1 MMRKTLR
8 FFLILTVTLTSLS
21 MSARTP
27 KVGLV
32 LGGGGA
38 KGAATIGALDVIE
51 KAGIKIDCIAGTSIG
66 AVIGGLYAAG
76 YKAKELE
83 ALFLDQTWQDILQ
96 GHRVEAKLKSLLDDR
111 GVESFA
117 DARFVTGIEFRCIA
131 ADENTF
137 EEVVLK
143 SGAPLY
149 KAMLASMSI
158 PEIYE
163 PVRWN
168 YQYLVDGGVINLF
181 PVDQVRDM
189 GADIIIA
196 IDLQQAKEVALG
208 ISTKELLGIGGL
220 INWYTLR
227 PDLDRY
233 KQNLRTLNN
242 YDISVY
248 IHPSLPGYNA
258 ASFGREKCQ
267 RMLHLGKGAAKQFKH
282 ELREIH
288 DLQQQ
293 Y

>member
-1 MMRKTLR
+1 MMKKTIR
-8 FFLILTVTLTSLS
+8 FLLILAILFTALPTY
-21 MSARTP
+21 ARQP

-38 KGAATIGALDVIE
+38 KGAATIGVLKVIE
-51 KAGIKIDCIAGTSIG
+51 KNGIKIDYIAGTSIG

-76 YKAKELE
+76 YSAQELE
-83 ALFLDQTWQDILQ
+83 TLFLSQTWQDILQ
-96 GHRVEAKLKSLLDDR
+96 GHRVEAKLKSLLADR
-111 GVESFA
+111 GVESFS
-117 DARFVTGIEFRCIA
+117 DAKRKTGIEFRCIA

-143 SGAPLY
+143 SGSPLY

-163 PVRWN
+163 PVRWGH
-168 YQYLVDGGVINLF
+168 QHLIDGGVINLF

-189 GADIIIA
+189 GASIIIA
-196 IDLQQAKEVALG
+196 VDLQQAKEVSLG

-220 INWYTLR
+220 INWLTTR
-227 PDLDRY
+227 PDLIRY
-233 KQNLRTLNN
+233 KQNLNSLTS
-242 YDISVY
+242 DDVY
-248 IHPSLPGYNA
+248 IHPSLPSYNA
-258 ASFGREKCQ
+258 ASFGRDKCE
-267 RMLHLGKGAAKQFKH
+267 RMLRLGKGAAIQFKH